1 MAIKAMK
8 AGINVLTEKPIATC
22 LQDADRMIRTA
33 EETHVKLGV
42 IFQTRYTKSVE
53 KLREMI
59 QRGDFGKILTA
70 RSYLTWNRPLD
81 YYSGSDWKGTW
92 DKEGGGVLIDQAIH
106 SIDRV
111 RYMLDSDVEWID
123 GSVHN
128 YVHHFVKVE
137 DAADA
142 AIMFKNGCLY
152 NLYACN
158 IYGADSPINI
168 ELIGE
173 KGRLGL
179 KQDMGYYEL
188 DGTYAEI
195 RNTYET
201 TNVGPDYWGS
211 SHHLQ
216 IRDFYR
222 SVREDLPVAIV
233 GGVSLI
239 MAVYFIINLAY
250 LWVLPASELAT
261 LTAPASAVAVKILGK
276 LGGQIVSIGIIV
288 SVFGSCNGFI
298 LSGSRV
304 AYSLAAEGKFPF
316 HKIFAKL
323 NGAQVPANAIMLVGG
338 IGAFYALS
346 GQFNLLTDLA
356 VFSSWTFYTL
366 TFIGVIKLR
375 KDRPNAVRTYKV
387 PLYPIVPLIAIASG
401 IFVIINQIFLAG
413 HRSTVISIAS
423 IIVML
428 LGLPAY
434 MIIKK
439 RL

>member
-22 LQDADRMIRTA
+22 LQDADKMIRTA

-70 RSYLTWNRPLD
+70 RSYLTRNRPLD

-92 DKEGGGVLIDQAIH
+92 DKEGGGVLIDCAIH

-158 IYGADSPINI
+158 IYGTDSPINI

-173 KGRLGL
+173 KGHW
-179 KQDMGYYEL
+179 
-188 DGTYAEI
+188 A
-195 RNTYET
+195 
-201 TNVGPDYWGS
+201 
-211 SHHLQ
+211 
-216 IRDFYR
+216 
-222 SVREDLPVAIV
+222 
-233 GGVSLI
+233 
-239 MAVYFIINLAY
+239 
-250 LWVLPASELAT
+250 
-261 LTAPASAVAVKILGK
+261 
-276 LGGQIVSIGIIV
+276 
-288 SVFGSCNGFI
+288 
-298 LSGSRV
+298 
-304 AYSLAAEGKFPF
+304 
-316 HKIFAKL
+316 
-323 NGAQVPANAIMLVGG
+323 
-338 IGAFYALS
+338 
-346 GQFNLLTDLA
+346 
-356 VFSSWTFYTL
+356 
-366 TFIGVIKLR
+366 
-375 KDRPNAVRTYKV
+375 
-387 PLYPIVPLIAIASG
+387 
-401 IFVIINQIFLAG
+401 
-413 HRSTVISIAS
+413 
-423 IIVML
+423 
-428 LGLPAY
+428 
-434 MIIKK
+434 
-439 RL
+439 